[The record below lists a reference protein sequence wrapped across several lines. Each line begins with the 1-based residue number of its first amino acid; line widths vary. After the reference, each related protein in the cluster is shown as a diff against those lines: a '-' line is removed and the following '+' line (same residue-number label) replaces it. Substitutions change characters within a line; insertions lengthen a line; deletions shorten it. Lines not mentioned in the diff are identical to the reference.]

1 MGEIQL
7 LHILTT
13 TPVNSTFNLMANS
26 RVIIVRKKGILSPNL
41 IPDLNSL
48 ICMFKRG
55 FSLLN
60 GPSDYKIF
68 LQNLLKPN
76 DQIGIKINT
85 LGGKI
90 LSTRPEVPQAL
101 TSLLIES
108 GIPSK
113 NIIIWDRTNRELKT
127 AGYRLNMNN
136 KGIKIFGTDSRGLGY
151 EQDLTSHLNIGSR
164 FSSIQSRIV
173 TASISLAIVK
183 DHGLAGVTAGMKN
196 YFGAIHNPNKYHD
209 SNCNPFVAEL
219 FSTDPIW
226 KKHRISI
233 LDALLIQYHRGPAY
247 HSQWAAEYGA
257 LIFSLDPVAADFAS
271 WQIIEE
277 LRSAKGLPTL
287 KEEGREPVYLKTA
300 EKMELGNASPDDINI
315 IKEEI

>member
-1 MGEIQL
+1 
-7 LHILTT
+7 
-13 TPVNSTFNLMANS
+13 MANS
-26 RVIIVRKKGILSPNL
+26 RVIIIRKKGFLSPNR

-48 ICMFKRG
+48 IRMFKRG
-55 FSLLN
+55 FSLLDKQ
-60 GPSDYKIF
+60 GDYKIF
-68 LQNLLKPN
+68 LRNLLKP
-76 DQIGIKINT
+76 DDRIGIKINT
-85 LGGKI
+85 LGGKS
-90 LSTRPEVPQAL
+90 LSTRPEVPQVL

-113 NIIIWDRTNRELKT
+113 NIIIWDRTNRELKI
-127 AGYRLNMNN
+127 AGYRLNMNK
-136 KGIKIFGTDSRGLGY
+136 KGVKIFGTDSRGLGY

-183 DHGLAGVTAGMKN
+183 DHGLAGVTAGLKN

-209 SNCNPFVAEL
+209 SNCNPYIAEL
-219 FSTDPIW
+219 FSADSIW

-247 HSQWAAEYGA
+247 HSQWATEYGA
-257 LIFSLDPVAADFAS
+257 LIFSLDPVAADFTS

-300 EKMELGNASPDDINI
+300 EKMELGNASPANINI
-315 IKEEI
+315 IREEI

>member
-26 RVIIVRKKGILSPNL
+26 RVIIVRKKGILSPDR
-41 IPDLNSL
+41 IPDLYSL
-48 ICMFKRG
+48 IRMFKRG

-60 GPSDYKIF
+60 GPGDYKK
-68 LQNLLKPN
+68 NLRILFKPD

-85 LGGKI
+85 LGGKN

-108 GIPSK
+108 GIPLK

-127 AGYRLNMNN
+127 AGYRLNINK

-196 YFGAIHNPNKYHD
+196 YFGATD
-209 SNCNPFVAEL
+209 S
-219 FSTDPIW
+219 IW

-257 LIFSLDPVAADFAS
+257 LIFSLDPVAADFTS

-287 KEEGREPVYLKTA
+287 KEEGREPLYLKTA
-300 EKMELGNASPDDINI
+300 EKMELGNASPANINI
-315 IKEEI
+315 IREEI

>member
-1 MGEIQL
+1 
-7 LHILTT
+7 
-13 TPVNSTFNLMANS
+13 MANS
-26 RVIIVRKKGILSPNL
+26 RVIIVKKKGISSPKR
-41 IPDLNSL
+41 IPGLNSL
-48 ICMFKRG
+48 IHMFKRG

-60 GPSDYKIF
+60 GPGDYKK
-68 LQNLLKPN
+68 NLHILFKP
-76 DQIGIKINT
+76 DDRIGIKINT
-85 LGGKI
+85 IGGKS

-108 GIPSK
+108 GIPAK
-113 NIIIWDRTNRELKT
+113 NIITWDRTNRELKT
-127 AGYRLNMNN
+127 AGYRLNMNK

-164 FSSIQSRIV
+164 LSSIQSRII

-183 DHGLAGVTAGMKN
+183 DHGLAGITAGMKN

-209 SNCNPFVAEL
+209 SNCNPYIAEL
-219 FSTDPIW
+219 FSIDSIW

-247 HSQWAAEYGA
+247 HSQWAEEYGA
-257 LIFSLDPVAADFAS
+257 LIFSLDPVAADFVS

-287 KEEGREPVYLKTA
+287 KEESREPGYLKTA
-300 EKMELGNASPDDINI
+300 EKMELGNASLANI
-315 IKEEI
+315 SIIREEI

>member
-1 MGEIQL
+1 
-7 LHILTT
+7 
-13 TPVNSTFNLMANS
+13 MANS
-26 RVIIVRKKGILSPNL
+26 RVIIIRKKGFLSPNR

-48 ICMFKRG
+48 IRMFKRG
-55 FSLLN
+55 FSLLDKQ
-60 GPSDYKIF
+60 GDYKIF
-68 LQNLLKPN
+68 LRNLLKPD

-85 LGGKI
+85 LGGKS
-90 LSTRPEVPQAL
+90 LSTRPEVPQGL

-113 NIIIWDRTNRELKT
+113 NIIIWDRTNRELKI
-127 AGYRLNMNN
+127 AGYRLNMNK
-136 KGIKIFGTDSRGLGY
+136 KGVKIFGTDSRGLGY

-183 DHGLAGVTAGMKN
+183 DHGLAGVTAGLKN

-209 SNCNPFVAEL
+209 SNCNPYIAEL
-219 FSTDPIW
+219 FSADSIW

-247 HSQWAAEYGA
+247 HSQWATEYGA
-257 LIFSLDPVAADFAS
+257 LIFSLDPVAADFTS

-300 EKMELGNASPDDINI
+300 EKMELGNASPANINI
-315 IKEEI
+315 IREEI